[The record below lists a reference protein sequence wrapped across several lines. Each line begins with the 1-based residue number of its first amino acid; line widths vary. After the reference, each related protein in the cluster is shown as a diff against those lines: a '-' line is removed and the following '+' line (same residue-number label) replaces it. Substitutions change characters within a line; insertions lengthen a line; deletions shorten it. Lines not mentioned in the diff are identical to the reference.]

1 MTYRGDARRREH
13 TREKQEVENDT
24 LLALFTIRMTVYNSV
39 SRPVKHRSPI
49 AVAAN
54 ADAVYNDIPKDSYL
68 LSAR

>member
-1 MTYRGDARRREH
+1 MTYKGDGRRWEH

-24 LLALFTIRMTVYNSV
+24 LLAPFTMRMTVYNSV
-39 SRPVKHRSPI
+39 SRPVEYRSPI

-54 ADAVYNDIPKDSYL
+54 ADAVYNNIPKDSYL